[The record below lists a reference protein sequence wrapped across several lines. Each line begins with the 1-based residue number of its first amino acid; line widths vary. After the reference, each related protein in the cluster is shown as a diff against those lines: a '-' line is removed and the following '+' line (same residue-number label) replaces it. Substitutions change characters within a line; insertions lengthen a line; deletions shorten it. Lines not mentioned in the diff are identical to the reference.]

1 MNIGITCYP
10 TVGGSGAVAAE
21 LGKKLAARGH
31 RVHFVSHRL
40 PFRLGGFHENVR
52 FLDVA
57 IVSYSLFQY
66 PPHDLPLPAKS
77 AEVAR
82 EHRLEP
88 FHVHYAI
95 PHAIAGL
102 LAQQLLGK
110 SPPRLI
116 TTLHGTDVTLVGQ
129 DRSFFEITRFGIE

>member
-1 MNIGITCYP
+1 MLGGEGRAGARDMNIGITCYP

-21 LGKKLAARGH
+21 LGKQLARRGH

-40 PFRLGGFHENVR
+40 PFRLGGFQENVR
-52 FLDVA
+52 FHEVDV
-57 IVSYSLFQY
+57 VSYALFEY
-66 PPHDLPLPAKS
+66 PPHDLALAAKM

-82 EHRLEP
+82 EHRLQL

-102 LAQQLLGK
+102 LAQQLLGDE
-110 SPPRLI
+110 PPRLI
-116 TTLHGTDVTLVGQ
+116 TTLHGTDVTLV
-129 DRSFFEITRFGIE
+129 